1 MNQVKKFIRKNP
13 LAFAGILIWIVFI
26 IFALFA
32 PVIATCDP
40 GRFLPGGLRRENFRA
55 LGHSG
60 GHHRLPFRN
69 RLRRGGRL
77 LR

>member
-32 PVIATCDP
+32 PVIAT
-40 GRFLPGGLRRENFRA
+40 
-55 LGHSG
+55 
-60 GHHRLPFRN
+60 
-69 RLRRGGRL
+69 
-77 LR
+77 

>member
-32 PVIATCDP
+32 PAIATCDP
-40 GRFLPGGLRRENFRA
+40 WRRT
-55 LGHSG
+55 
-60 GHHRLPFRN
+60 
-69 RLRRGGRL
+69 
-77 LR
+77 